1 MEDFKR
7 GPVYT
12 VPFSAETLSANA
24 QDLWHIH
31 ASTASRVLIREI
43 RIGQYSD
50 AGDAEAELLSL
61 TLLVGSTAPSSGT
74 AITAVNVQRH
84 SGAPTAGTSCL
95 GPSTTVASTASAELV
110 FADSVNIAAG
120 WLYAPP
126 PPERITLE
134 PDERLAVRLSAPV
147 DPLTVNGVLT
157 FEEIGRT

>member
-7 GPVYT
+7 GPVFT
-12 VPFSAETLSANA
+12 VPFSAEALTANP
-24 QDLWHIH
+24 QELFHIH

-50 AGDAEAELLSL
+50 AGDAEAELLSITML
-61 TLLVGSTAPSSGT
+61 AGSTSASGGT
-74 AITAVNVQRH
+74 AIAGVNVQRH

-95 GPSTTVASTASAELV
+95 GPSTTVSSSASAELV
-110 FADSVNIAAG
+110 FADSVNVAAG

-134 PDERLAVRLSAPV
+134 ADERLAVRLSAPA
-147 DPLTVNGVLT
+147 DALTINGTLT

>member
-12 VPFSAETLSANA
+12 VPFSAQALSANA

-43 RIGQYSD
+43 RFGQYSD
-50 AGDAEAELLSL
+50 AGDAEAELLSVE
-61 TLLVGSTAPSSGT
+61 LLAGSTSASAGS

-95 GPSTTVASTASAELV
+95 GPSTTVASTGSAELI
-110 FADSVNIAAG
+110 FADTVNVAAG

-134 PDERLAVRLSAPV
+134 PDERLAVRLSAPA
-147 DPLTVNGVLT
+147 DALTINGVLT